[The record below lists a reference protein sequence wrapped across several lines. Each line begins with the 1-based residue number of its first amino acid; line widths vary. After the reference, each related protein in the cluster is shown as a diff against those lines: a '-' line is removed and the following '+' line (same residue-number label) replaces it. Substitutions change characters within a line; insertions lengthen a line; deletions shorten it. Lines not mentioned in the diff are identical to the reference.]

1 MAVSVADDLQTPYD
15 ALNIRVAQR
24 GESIMRLIAVIA
36 LVVIGVTAWL
46 VGQSKAE
53 KADGPIGKTEEE
65 IQELHNKLIQ
75 AQLNSDIAALDR
87 IWADDHIFTN
97 PLGVVQ
103 TKAQRLAEIQSGSR
117 KLELFSVADVQ
128 VRVYGD
134 TAVVTSRAMLKGQRQ
149 GQDISGQFRGIDVYV
164 KKQGSWQVVAAQATR
179 IAQP

>member
-1 MAVSVADDLQTPYD
+1 VK
-15 ALNIRVAQR
+15 
-24 GESIMRLIAVIA
+24 LITVMA
-36 LVVIGVTAWL
+36 LVMIAAL
-46 VGQSKAE
+46 VGPSKAE
-53 KADGPIGKTEEE
+53 KARGPSGKTEEE

-75 AQLNSDIAALDR
+75 AQLNSDIAALDL
-87 IWADDHIFTN
+87 IMADDHIFTN

-117 KLELFSVADVQ
+117 KLEVFSVTDVQ

-164 KKQGSWQVVAAQATR
+164 KKQGRWQVVAAQATR

>member
-1 MAVSVADDLQTPYD
+1 MK
-15 ALNIRVAQR
+15 
-24 GESIMRLIAVIA
+24 LIIVVA
-36 LVVIGVTAWL
+36 LVMIGAL
-46 VGQSKAE
+46 VGPSKAE
-53 KADGPIGKTEEE
+53 KAGGPSGKTVED
-65 IQELHNKLIQ
+65 IQVLHNKLVQ
-75 AQLNSDIAALDR
+75 AQLNSDVAALDSLL
-87 IWADDHIFTN
+87 ADDHIFTN

-117 KLELFSVADVQ
+117 KLELFSITDVQ

-164 KKQGSWQVVAAQATR
+164 KKQGRWQVVAAQATR

>member
-1 MAVSVADDLQTPYD
+1 MK
-15 ALNIRVAQR
+15 
-24 GESIMRLIAVIA
+24 LIAVMA
-36 LVVIGVTAWL
+36 MVVIGATAWP

-53 KADGPIGKTEEE
+53 KADGPSGETEE

-103 TKAQRLAEIQSGSR
+103 TKAQRLAEIQSGNR
-117 KLELFSVADVQ
+117 KLELFSGTDVQ
-128 VRVYGD
+128 VRAYGD

-164 KKQGSWQVVAAQATR
+164 KTQGSWQVVAAQATR

>member
-1 MAVSVADDLQTPYD
+1 MK
-15 ALNIRVAQR
+15 
-24 GESIMRLIAVIA
+24 LIIVVA
-36 LVVIGVTAWL
+36 LVMIAAL
-46 VGQSKAE
+46 VGPSKAE
-53 KADGPIGKTEEE
+53 KAGGPSGKTDEE
-65 IQELHNKLIQ
+65 IQELHNKLVQ
-75 AQLNSDIAALDR
+75 AQLNSDVAALDR
-87 IWADDHIFTN
+87 LFADDHIFTN

-117 KLELFSVADVQ
+117 KLELFSVTDVQ

-164 KKQGSWQVVAAQATR
+164 KKQGRWQVVAAQATR